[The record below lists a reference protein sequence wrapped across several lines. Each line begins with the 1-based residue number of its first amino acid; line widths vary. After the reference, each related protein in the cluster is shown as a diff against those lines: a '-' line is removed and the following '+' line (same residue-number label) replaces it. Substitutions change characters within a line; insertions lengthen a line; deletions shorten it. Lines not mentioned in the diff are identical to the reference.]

1 MHNVHTRLI
10 PVHDGYN
17 LAIKPSADM
26 PEHLLKKALIVSTQG
41 VSQGGEYKDGY
52 VQTQARS
59 FGSFYITV
67 DTTPPVIRPINIS
80 DGKSMAG
87 ASRISFRISDNLSGI
102 QSFRGTLNGNWILMQ
117 YDLKTAT
124 LWYTFDEHTVSGKN
138 ELLLE
143 VTDMKSNKK
152 SYSVTFTR

>member
-1 MHNVHTRLI
+1 M
-10 PVHDGYN
+10 
-17 LAIKPSADM
+17 
-26 PEHLLKKALIVSTQG
+26 
-41 VSQGGEYKDGY
+41 
-52 VQTQARS
+52 QTQARS